1 MRLSTL
7 LLKAAY
13 SLMRLRWRIMRP
25 VTFGVRI
32 MLIRNEQVL
41 LVDHTY
47 LNMWHFPGGHIHRGE
62 MPMDAARREAYEEAG
77 VTCNQEPWLLGIF
90 TNFVEGKTD
99 NIALFVCE
107 EFTVGERSDSW
118 EIAEQRFFPFKAL
131 PHNAAPACHRRLA
144 DYLDGRGPYAKQW

>member
-13 SLMRLRWRIMRP
+13 GLMRLRWRILRP

-32 MLIRNEQVL
+32 MLIRKGQVL

-62 MPMDAARREAYEEAG
+62 MPLAAAKREAFEEAG
-77 VTCNQEPWLLGIF
+77 VTCDQEPWLLGIF

-107 EFTVGERSDSW
+107 EFTIGERSDRW
-118 EIAEQRFFPFKAL
+118 EIAEQRFFPFDAL
-131 PHNAAPACHRRLA
+131 PADVAPACRRRIA
-144 DYLDGRGPYAKQW
+144 DYLAGDGPYAKLW